1 MVSIAKC
8 HPQRQII
15 TKEKVVFVSKHY
27 VLATMKKNKL
37 VLFSMIF
44 LIFIVGFTLM
54 LNGCKRKPS
63 GPSEPNVPSGPS
75 GPSQPGDD
83 EKKEISV
90 IELGGVRVQLLSDS
104 IVRVENRGPKGFEN
118 RPSYIVLNRDNYDH
132 VEYTLEK
139 QNGVNMIKTA
149 KYTVHIPDGGIAE
162 DAYITNSAN
171 ERIWA
176 YSDAGRTDTNVYLPS
191 PSDELKS
198 WYFTD
203 SPRVIPSEY
212 GYSYNEDVVNLQNWD
227 FDNNALD
234 VFVFL
239 PGGDYSQ
246 FCSDYTRVTGA
257 SEMVTLQTLGYW
269 DSRWYAYSSETAL
282 QQIQD
287 YQDKG
292 FSIDVLVIDTD
303 WRASQSSGQG
313 SGGIG
318 YDINT
323 TLFPDMAGFL
333 EECEELGVNICFNDH
348 PEPVA
353 GTTNGLDQSEVEYRD
368 NKLTLILSL
377 GLDYWWY
384 DRNWSVSLNSFDPDV
399 SVYAFGM
406 YAYQWVTAE
415 YLESI
420 TDLDEFAE
428 RALIMANVDGVLHGK
443 WYYASDIS
451 AHRYSIQWTGD
462 IGADSDALAQE
473 IYTSVFGGA
482 EVGLPYMSSD
492 IGGHNQTVTNEMY
505 TRWIQYGALSTIC
518 RVHCTHEKYIHQDGR
533 MPWLFGETA
542 EEVAHTYLDMRYRLL
557 PLYYYLA
564 RENYDTGL
572 PIMQRVDIQYPQ
584 YVEASRNDEYL
595 LGDYILIAPIEETD
609 SKVPDSFLSYLDNNG
624 QLVQGLK
631 AEYYSNNNW
640 SGSPVFTQTE
650 SNIYYNWASNGPDG
664 LDLADNF
671 SVKWTGNIT
680 IGSRD
685 AILTFFADDAIEVY
699 VDGVKVIDGL
709 DVYDTYLSTPVYKA
723 GSTHSIEVRYAEY
736 SYNAHVYMTYVQQG
750 ESACYNT
757 RTVFIPDGTWIDV
770 WTGERY
776 VGPAT
781 YTVTHP
787 LETSPIFVRE
797 GALVAL
803 APNMSNTNEKDWS
816 EMVLDVYPSANYDAG
831 ITLYEDDTKTN
842 AYKSGYY
849 RTTDITMDFDSRN
862 KALLIKIGAAQGEF
876 EGDRAFTNRKWT
888 VRLHTNPGWGSVT
901 SIVVNGKVV
910 DFDFICQSSAGTPF
924 AFSGASLDSDVYEFV
939 VDGSVYESYEIK
951 VFYASSANSQ
961 TNTSYEKVE
970 IPFELSFGEAG
981 DAVNFNNSAVDW
993 IAYGENSASAN
1004 YITKNGLN
1012 IFSATSSYDTPWMDG
1027 GDFIKLFA
1035 DGNFSSS
1042 ALISQK
1048 DFSFEINTDSSAKY
1062 YVLYLGGYQSTA
1074 KLTVRDTAGNVKT
1087 VNFGNIDGT
1096 YTKRVVIKTTG
1107 LEGKL
1112 YVTYSMVA
1120 SEYTK
1125 NIYNNASYD
1134 IVCYLSMYGAIA
1146 SNRIPESVEV
1156 GNGDVSVE
1164 SAGSVDATGTA
1175 NLTQVGDLDWIH
1187 FGSNVFAVQKNSGN
1201 VLGDVSFANSFKFY
1215 DYKMTLSYSD
1225 GLEQES
1231 NSGSTHGQ
1239 CSTDSITFTLNVNS
1253 SVKQLILYTGAYK
1266 GTNKIEIYS
1275 VDGTLLASSTPFTAG
1290 TTSINKIVTFSID
1303 ASEFSIITVKIK
1315 NTDST
1320 GNVSLAA
1327 IAVSS
1332 EDLNADNGEAKTLT
1346 VNHLNLDGS
1355 VIESKRV
1362 QYSTATYKVYANEYS
1377 GLVPSH
1383 DYVIV
1388 ANTDTNQVVNIYYSE
1403 LVTWNGTDVS
1413 SSLSGSGTASDPYLI
1428 QSGADLKWLDNNM
1441 TATANHSGVYFKLTK
1456 SIDLGG
1462 NSIKIGEYPGWS
1474 GQKSFAGIFD
1484 GNNCSIRNLN
1494 MTESGMG
1501 GGLFSMVKGTV
1512 KNLTVYGRVTG
1523 NDKMVGGIV
1532 GWLYNGTL
1540 ENCSSYVNVTS
1551 TGAAETGG
1559 VAGTCQGT
1567 IIKCTN
1573 YGNVTGLVGVGGI
1586 AGYASGTLTSCRNY
1600 GSINGT
1606 SDVDEIFGAVHSSG
1620 APIVTDCGAKY
1631 EFFVTDDS
1639 IVQDPTDYDYSFA
1652 IIGDQQCMV
1661 QYARELNSDKYFKK
1675 IYDYILNNASSKKIA
1690 HVFNLGD
1697 IVQTTYEY
1705 EPTHTDAAKAN
1716 MDKEAEFAYKQIARL
1731 DGVLDYSLVRG
1742 NHDGPEF
1749 YEQYYGVN
1757 STYTG
1762 YASHIE
1768 DYFINSSNSVHYF
1781 SAGNLDYMVVTL
1793 DFGAGDLAVAWANEV
1808 IAAHP
1813 NHNVIISTHA
1823 YMHRDGNLLANNT
1836 LCARK
1841 PDGTNDG
1848 LYNTEMGA
1856 VANNGDDLWN
1866 KLVKKHANIVM
1877 VLSGHVDTDDVVCT
1891 QLTGENGNTV
1901 TNLLIN
1907 PQTMDTRYKSS
1918 GGVGAV
1924 AMFYFSDGG
1933 KTVEVRYY
1941 STIQDAYIKSENQFT
1956 FTIDTI
1962 PRQN

>member
-15 TKEKVVFVSKHY
+15 IKEKVVFVSKHY
-27 VLATMKKNKL
+27 VLATMKKNKR

-54 LNGCKRKPS
+54 LNGCKRKPNE
-63 GPSEPNVPSGPS
+63 PSEPNVPSGPS

-83 EKKEISV
+83 EKQEISV

-104 IVRVENRGPKGFEN
+104 IVRVENRGPKGFED

-132 VEYTLEK
+132 VEYTVEK

-203 SPRVIPSEY
+203 SPRIIPSEY
-212 GYSYNEDVVNLQNWD
+212 GYSYNEEVVNLQNWD
-227 FDNNALD
+227 YDNDALD

-239 PGGDYSQ
+239 PDGDYSQ

-257 SEMVTLQTLGYW
+257 SEMVNLQTLGYW
-269 DSRWYAYSSETAL
+269 DSRWYPYSSETAL

-287 YQDKG
+287 YKDKG

-313 SGGIG
+313 AGGIG

-323 TLFPDMAGFL
+323 DLFPNMAEFL
-333 EECEELGVNICFNDH
+333 DECDKLGVDICFNDH
-348 PEPVA
+348 PEPVK
-353 GTTNGLDQSEVEYRD
+353 GTSNGLDQAEVEYRD

-384 DRNWSVSLNSFDPDV
+384 DRNWSVSLNSCDPDI
-399 SVYAFGM
+399 STYAFGM

-415 YLESI
+415 YRDSI

-462 IGADSDALAQE
+462 IGANSDALAQE

-505 TRWIQYGALSTIC
+505 ARWIQYGALSTIC
-518 RVHCTHEKYIHQDGR
+518 RVHCTHEQYIHQDGR

-557 PLYYYLA
+557 PLYYSLA

-572 PIMQRVDIQYPQ
+572 PIMQRPDIQYPD

-595 LGDYILIAPIEETD
+595 LGDYILVAPINETD
-609 SKVPDSFLSYLDNNG
+609 TKVPEGLLSYTNNG
-624 QLVQGLK
+624 NVIKGLK
-631 AEYYSNNNW
+631 AEYYNNNNW
-640 SGSPVFTQTE
+640 SGTPVFTKTD
-650 SNIYYNWASNGPDG
+650 SNIYYDWTNKGPGG
-664 LDLADNF
+664 LDIVDNF
-671 SVKWTGNIT
+671 SIKWSGNIT
-680 IGSRD
+680 IGDRD
-685 AILTFFADDAIEVY
+685 AALTFFADDAIEVY
-699 VDGVKVIDGL
+699 IDGVKVVDGL
-709 DVYDTYLSTPVYKA
+709 NVYDTNLSTPIYKA
-723 GSTHSIEVRYAEY
+723 NSTHTIEVRYAEY
-736 SYNAHVYMTYVQQG
+736 GGNAHVYMRYLQQG
-750 ESACYNT
+750 DSACYNT

-770 WTGERY
+770 WSGERF

-797 GALVAL
+797 GALIAL
-803 APNMSNTNEKDWS
+803 APNMSNTSEKDWR
-816 EMVLDVYPSANYDAG
+816 EMVLDVYPSANYDAN
-831 ITLYEDDTKTN
+831 ITLYEDDTKTD
-842 AYKSGYY
+842 AYKYGYY
-849 RTTDITMDFDSRN
+849 RTTDITMDFDAA
-862 KALLIKIGAAQGEF
+862 KQALLINIGAANGSF
-876 EGDRAFTNRKWT
+876 DGDRAFTNRKWT
-888 VRLHTNPGWGSVT
+888 VRLHTNPGWGAVT

-910 DFDFICQSSAGTPF
+910 DFDFICQSGGGDPF
-924 AFSGASLDSDVYEFV
+924 AFSGASLDSDVYEFAI
-939 VDGSVYESYEIK
+939 DGPVYEEYEIK
-951 VFYASSANSQ
+951 VFYESSVNSQ

-970 IPFELSFGEAG
+970 IPFELSSDEAG
-981 DAVNFNNSAVDW
+981 DGVDFNDSTIDW
-993 IAYGENSASAN
+993 IAYGENN
-1004 YITKNGLN
+1004 NDLYTTKNGLN
-1012 IFSATSSYDTPWMDG
+1012 IFSPTKSYDTPWIDNG
-1027 GDFIKLFA
+1027 NFIKLF
-1035 DGNFSSS
+1035 GNGDFSSS
-1042 ALISQK
+1042 GLTSQK
-1048 DFSFEINTDSSAKY
+1048 DFSLEINTASNAKY
-1062 YVLYLGGYQSTA
+1062 YVLYLGGYKSTA
-1074 KLTVRDTAGNVKT
+1074 KVTVRDTAGNVQT
-1087 VNFGNIDGT
+1087 VNFGNIDGG
-1096 YTKRVVIKTTG
+1096 YTKRVIIKTTG
-1107 LEGKL
+1107 AEGKL

-1125 NIYNNASYD
+1125 NIYDNSRYD
-1134 IVCYLSMYGAIA
+1134 LVCYLSMYAA
-1146 SNRIPESVEV
+1146 VACNEIPEKVNLNS
-1156 GNGDVSVE
+1156 NSVSVKAE
-1164 SAGSVDATGTA
+1164 GSVDASGSV
-1175 NLTQVGDLDWIH
+1175 NLTQAGDLDWMH
-1187 FGSNVFAVQKNSGN
+1187 FGSDVDTVQKNSGN
-1201 VLGDVSFANSFKFY
+1201 ILGNLSFDNSFKFY
-1215 DYKMTLSYSD
+1215 DYKMNISYFD
-1225 GLEQES
+1225 GLEQAT
-1231 NSGSTHGQ
+1231 NSGSTNGR
-1239 CSTDSITFTLNVNS
+1239 CSTDTITFTLNVNQN
-1253 SVKQLILYTGAYK
+1253 VKSLILYTGAWNA
-1266 GTNKIEIYS
+1266 TNEIKVYS
-1275 VDGTLLASSTPFTAG
+1275 AGGQLLASATPFTAG
-1290 TTSINKIVTFSID
+1290 TTSVNKVVTFSID
-1303 ASEFSIITVKIK
+1303 TTEFSIITVKISK
-1315 NTDST
+1315 TSGT

-1327 IAVSS
+1327 VAVSG
-1332 EDLNADNGEAKTLT
+1332 ADNGNNDESTANSLT
-1346 VNHLNLDGS
+1346 INHLNLNGS
-1355 VIESKRV
+1355 LIESEKV
-1362 QYSTATYKVYANEYS
+1362 EYTDSYKAYAKEYA
-1377 GLVPSH
+1377 GLVASH

-1388 ANTDTNQVVNIYYSE
+1388 KATDATQVVNIYYSE
-1403 LVTWNGTDVS
+1403 MVVWNGSDVS
-1413 SSLSGSGTASDPYLI
+1413 SGLSGSGTASDPYLI

-1441 TATANHSGVYFKLTK
+1441 TATENFSGKYFKLTK

-1462 NSIKIGEYPGWS
+1462 NSIKIGAYPGWS
-1474 GQKSFAGIFD
+1474 GRIMFAGIFD

-1501 GGLFSMVKGTV
+1501 AGLFSVVTGTV
-1512 KNLTVYGRVTG
+1512 KNLTVYGTVKGDNAMT
-1523 NDKMVGGIV
+1523 GGIV
-1532 GWLYNGTL
+1532 GWLYGGTL
-1540 ENCSSYVNVTS
+1540 ENCSNYVNVTS
-1551 TGAAETGG
+1551 TGATETGAM
-1559 VAGTCQGT
+1559 VGTCQTGT
-1567 IIKCTN
+1567 ITKCIN
-1573 YGNVTGLVGVGGI
+1573 YGSVVGNDGVGGI
-1586 AGYASGTLTSCRNY
+1586 AGFASGRLTSCRNY
-1600 GSINGT
+1600 GSVSGSSNVNDIY
-1606 SDVDEIFGAVHSSG
+1606 GAAHSSG
-1620 APIVTDCGAKY
+1620 TPILVDCGTAN
-1631 EFFVTDDS
+1631 EFFISNGS
-1639 IVQDPTDYDYSFA
+1639 ITDPTDYDYSFA

-1661 QYARELNSDKYFKK
+1661 QYARELNSNKYFKK

-1705 EPTHTDAAKAN
+1705 DQTNTDEHKSR
-1716 MDKEAEFAYKQIARL
+1716 MDKEAEIAYTQIARL
-1731 DGVLDYSLVRG
+1731 DGVVDYSLVRG

-1793 DFGAGDLAVAWANEV
+1793 DFGAGDLVIEWANEI

-1823 YMHRDGNLLANNT
+1823 YMYKDGNLLTNSN

-1841 PDGTNDG
+1841 PDGTNDP
-1848 LYNTEMGA
+1848 LYNTAMGA
-1856 VANNGDDLWN
+1856 TANNGDDLWN
-1866 KLVKKHANIVM
+1866 KLISKHANIVM
-1877 VLSGHVDTDDVVCT
+1877 VLNGHVGSEDVVCT
-1891 QLTGENGNTV
+1891 QLKGENGNTV
-1901 TNLLIN
+1901 TNVLIN
-1907 PQTMDTRYKSS
+1907 PQEMDTMFKSQ

-1924 AMFYFSDGG
+1924 AMFYFSNGG
-1933 KTVEVRYY
+1933 KTVEVRYW
-1941 STIQDAYIKSENQFT
+1941 STAQEAFIKTNNNYT
-1956 FTIDTI
+1956 FTINTI